1 VNPKYHSVPFGDYC
15 SKDHF
20 QRAVANEK
28 GIPLPVLNSKLNAG
42 NEDRFKMLLDDQLA
56 RGALFADSNE

>member
-1 VNPKYHSVPFGDYC
+1 
-15 SKDHF
+15 
-20 QRAVANEK
+20 VANEK